1 MATRF
6 GSLLPICEAIVADN
20 NNISQINE
28 ESNVSEPL
36 NCHYQFKEFCGVCLP
51 LCGTF
56 SQYTAEVR
64 ISEDIIIITSSILA
78 IIGGVIV
85 LVLAAIKERKCM

>member
-1 MATRF
+1 MQTT
-6 GSLLPICEAIVADN
+6 I
-20 NNISQINE
+20 IS
-28 ESNVSEPL
+28 VKVLEPL
-36 NCHYQFKEFCGVCLP
+36 KCHYQFKEYCGVCLP

-64 ISEDIIIITSSILA
+64 ISQDILLITSSVLA

-85 LVLAAIKERKCM
+85 LVLAAIKRKEMYASCVCVL